1 MAPEFLFGAPEGS
14 WVQTGTGGFVGADG
28 HRRVRG
34 SGRASAGS
42 WEHAGFARG
51 KGEGKGK
58 KVSPAGSSS
67 LGSSEQK
74 NTTQLY
80 SSLVYVSFYDTKVYL
95 LIS

>member
-1 MAPEFLFGAPEGS
+1 MGADGHLSVRGCGRALEGS
-14 WVQTGTGGFVGADG
+14 WVRTGTGGFVGADG
-28 HRRVRG
+28 PE
-34 SGRASAGS
+34 GS

-74 NTTQLY
+74 NTTQRY
-80 SSLVYVSFYDTKVYL
+80 SSLVYVSFYDTKVY
-95 LIS
+95 